1 MIKIKYRE
9 FYGVIITLGLVLATL
24 LSGCGGVAASV
35 PSNSSGLI
43 SISKLPVAQVIN
55 GVKQVLTNAPGSA
68 IMVKNN
74 LVLIIWAE
82 ANSGYNFYVANT
94 ESVITMEQFL
104 KAEGTP
110 FQALNAKT
118 YESFYDLKH
127 QLVMSGWSFGGT
139 KDVPRWLLVAMTS
152 ATTWAM
158 SIGSSL
164 PTFMFIPI
172 VCDSLVGNVCGLQQ
186 PVKTEVSYAN

>member
-1 MIKIKYRE
+1 MKIKYRE
-9 FYGVIITLGLVLATL
+9 FYGLFISLGMIFVMLS

-35 PSNSSGLI
+35 PNNTGLI

-55 GVKQVLTNAPGSA
+55 GVKQVLMNTPGST

-82 ANSGYNFYVANT
+82 SNSGYNFYVANT
-94 ESVITMEQFL
+94 EAVITMEQFL

-110 FQALNAKT
+110 FKALNTKT

-127 QLVMSGWSFGGT
+127 QLVMSGWKFGNT
-139 KDVPRWLLVAMTS
+139 KDIPGWLLTAITS
-152 ATTWAM
+152 AAAWGV
-158 SIGSSL
+158 SISSSL
-164 PTFMFIPI
+164 PTFVFIPI
-172 VCDSLVGNVCGLQQ
+172 ICDSLVGNVCGLPAKQG
-186 PVKTEVSYAN
+186 TEVSYAN